1 MSNPQAPGERSPAEP
16 TMEEI
21 LASIRRIIADG
32 KPGEREPEAP
42 ETDVAPPPPEP
53 KSVASS
59 PSPDRSNAETER
71 PAATPDAADPALMLT
86 RMVAEGGSV
95 LTVAPGE
102 LGQGEVIAVEEA
114 LLLTEPLPAEASRP
128 AAAATVAPT
137 APAPTA
143 TTRTAAAPASPQA
156 PRWIEPPMRA
166 APPPATPSP
175 GAPFPG
181 AAPRVATPPAAPSQP
196 VSPQPIP
203 QAAPPAPREAPP
215 SPPTRAGRTIEE
227 VALEALEPI
236 LRAWLDRHLREIV
249 ERRVQEEIDRISRKW
264 ES

>member
-1 MSNPQAPGERSPAEP
+1 MSSPQAPGDRSPAEP

-32 KPGEREPEAP
+32 KTLEPE
-42 ETDVAPPPPEP
+42 EAPPPPEP
-53 KSVASS
+53 KSLA
-59 PSPDRSNAETER
+59 PSTEEER
-71 PAATPDAADPALMLT
+71 PAAAPDPADPALTLT

-102 LGQGEVIAVEEA
+102 QGQGEVIAVEEA
-114 LLLTEPLPAEASRP
+114 LLLTEPLPAEAARP
-128 AAAATVAPT
+128 AAVSPT
-137 APAPTA
+137 PP
-143 TTRTAAAPASPQA
+143 AAAPASPLA
-156 PRWIEPPMRA
+156 PRWIEPSPRA

-175 GAPFPG
+175 A
-181 AAPRVATPPAAPSQP
+181 AAPRVATPLAVPSQP
-196 VSPQPIP
+196 LSPQPVP
-203 QAAPPAPREAPP
+203 QAAPPTPREAPP

-227 VALEALEPI
+227 VALEALEPM

-249 ERRVQEEIDRISRKW
+249 ERRVQEEIDRISRKS